1 MRPANRLYTPR
12 MRSAWVVQ
20 SVLGLTR
27 LLLLIQGTF
36 IAMIAWAA
44 LLGSQPDSP
53 RTGNEIYALIGSAVA
68 LGSFAIAWRIG
79 RGRRWA
85 AASAL
90 AIEGLWAA
98 VALVSAA
105 LPPGPPRSDYIVGFL
120 VALTA
125 ITGLLVRPVRLYLGW
140 AGTAVTRT

>member
-1 MRPANRLYTPR
+1 
-12 MRSAWVVQ
+12 MRSAWVVR
-20 SVLGLTR
+20 SVLGITR

-36 IAMIAWAA
+36 IAMIAWAG
-44 LLGSQPDSP
+44 LLDSGPGGPP
-53 RTGNEIYALIGSAVA
+53 RTGNEIYALIGSVIA
-68 LGSFAIAWRIG
+68 LASFAISWRIG

-98 VALVSAA
+98 VALVSAT
-105 LPPGPPRSDYIVGFL
+105 LPPGPSHWDYIIGFL

-140 AGTAVTRT
+140 GGTTIAR

>member
-1 MRPANRLYTPR
+1 

-20 SVLGLTR
+20 SVLGFTR
-27 LLLLIQGTF
+27 LLLLIQGAF

-44 LLGSQPDSP
+44 LLGLEPGAP
-53 RTGNEIYALIGSAVA
+53 RTGNVIGALAGSVIA
-68 LGSFAIAWRIG
+68 LGSFTIAWRIG

-90 AIEGLWAA
+90 AIEGLWSA
-98 VALVSAA
+98 VALASAA
-105 LPPGPPRSDYIVGFL
+105 LPPGPSRWGYIFGFL

-125 ITGLLVRPVRLYLGW
+125 ITGLLVRPVRLYFGW
-140 AGTAVTRT
+140 GGTVLARD

>member
-1 MRPANRLYTPR
+1 

-20 SVLGLTR
+20 SVLGFTR

-36 IAMIAWAA
+36 IAMIAWAG
-44 LLGSQPDSP
+44 LLDPGPGGPP
-53 RTGNEIYALIGSAVA
+53 RTPNEMAALIGSVIA

-90 AIEGLWAA
+90 ATEGLWAA
-98 VALVSAA
+98 VALVSAT
-105 LPPGPPRSDYIVGFL
+105 LPPGPSRWDYMFGFL
-120 VALTA
+120 AALTA
-125 ITGLLVRPVRLYLGW
+125 ITGLLIPPVRLYLGW
-140 AGTAVTRT
+140 GGTVTTRD

>member
-1 MRPANRLYTPR
+1 

-36 IAMIAWAA
+36 VAVIAWGA
-44 LLGSQPDSP
+44 LLTLAPWEP
-53 RTGNEIYALIGSAVA
+53 RAGNEIGAFIGSVIA
-68 LGSFAIAWRIG
+68 LASFAIAWRIG

-90 AIEGLWAA
+90 AVEGLWAA
-98 VALVSAA
+98 VALVSAT
-105 LPPGPPRSDYIVGFL
+105 LPPGPSRSGYIVGFL
-120 VALTA
+120 VALTT
-125 ITGLLVRPVRLYLGW
+125 ITGLLIRPVRLYLGW
-140 AGTAVTRT
+140 GGTATTRG

>member
-1 MRPANRLYTPR
+1 

-27 LLLLIQGTF
+27 LLLLVQGLF
-36 IAMIAWAA
+36 IATIAWTG
-44 LLGSQPDSP
+44 LLDPGPGGPP
-53 RTGNEIYALIGSAVA
+53 RTPDVIEALIGSLIA
-68 LGSFAIAWRIG
+68 LGSFAIAWRMG

-85 AASAL
+85 AAFAL

-105 LPPGPPRSDYIVGFL
+105 LPPGPSRWDYIFGFL
-120 VALTA
+120 VAMTA

-140 AGTAVTRT
+140 DGTAITKN

>member
-1 MRPANRLYTPR
+1 

-20 SVLGLTR
+20 SVLGFTR
-27 LLLLIQGTF
+27 LLLCIQGVF
-36 IAMIAWAA
+36 IATITWA
-44 LLGSQPDSP
+44 LLLGLQPGDP
-53 RTGNEIYALIGSAVA
+53 RTPNMIGALVGSAIA

-98 VALVSAA
+98 VAFVSAA
-105 LPPGPPRSDYIVGFL
+105 LPPGPSRWDYIFGFL
-120 VALTA
+120 VALAA

-140 AGTAVTRT
+140 GGTAVTRT

>member
-1 MRPANRLYTPR
+1 

-20 SVLGLTR
+20 SILGFTR

-53 RTGNEIYALIGSAVA
+53 RTGNEIYAVIGSVVA
-68 LGSFAIAWRIG
+68 LGSFAIAWRLG
-79 RGRRWA
+79 RGRKWA

-98 VALVSAA
+98 VSLACAT
-105 LPPGPPRSDYIVGFL
+105 LPPGPSRSDYIVGLL

-125 ITGLLVRPVRLYLGW
+125 ITGLLARPVRLHLGW
-140 AGTAVTRT
+140 GGTAVTGT